1 MAFVNGQW
9 VNEYDRNKWAF
20 GPGGGQGLFNPSNQK
35 VYLNNGSPTFQNP
48 NQGGSGTLPNYNV
61 SPAPTQG
68 QGPYGLVPGQIGIP
82 PSAWDQTR
90 AAVPA
95 LGNTTQLT
103 NNILSE
109 LQGDIN
115 PQALKNMQD
124 AAANYGISS
133 GMPGSNAIPGT
144 LAFNK
149 NLRNIGLDT
158 QAIQRQGLQDY
169 TSLLGSV
176 SGLQTP
182 QGLAAEIAAHNAQLR
197 AAPDPQKAAERQL
210 GDYWNS
216 LAAARGLGN
225 RGGGGGGGSIGFSP
239 AGGTGDYAPN
249 LGFGGAGGVGNSQGF
264 GFGSFGG
271 QGQAVAPAQSI
282 YPGTDIPGFS
292 DLSTILGQPEANYDN
307 PSYGYNDPFGYSS
320 YYDQSAQPD
329 YAADPM
335 TSLDYFY
342 GQNQNPEWPYYE

>member
-61 SPAPTQG
+61 SPSPTQG

-95 LGNTTQLT
+95 LGNTTQAT

-264 GFGSFGG
+264 GFGSSFGG
-271 QGQAVAPAQSI
+271 QGGAAATGQPSSI
-282 YPGTDIPGFS
+282 YND
-292 DLSTILGQPEANYDN
+292 
-307 PSYGYNDPFGYSS
+307 PSQGYNDPFGYSS
-320 YYDQSAQPD
+320 YYDQGYDDPFGMSSYYDQTAQPD